1 MESVGLE
8 NKQNKGSNTV
18 QNLVVNLCIKLISL
32 FFFLSLLVPQ
42 MHAQQESSRI
52 PQNQNQ
58 HHHQNQN
65 QYLWPPQQAIN
76 AEPAPIN
83 SSGGK
88 FLGCFSKA

>member
-1 MESVGLE
+1 MELEGLE
-8 NKQNKGSNTV
+8 KKQNKVLNKV
-18 QNLVVNLCIKLISL
+18 QNLVVNLCIKLIS
-32 FFFLSLLVPQ
+32 FFFSLLVPQ

-65 QYLWPPQQAIN
+65 QYLWPQQQAIN
-76 AEPAPIN
+76 TEPAPIN

-88 FLGCFSKA
+88 FLGSCSKA